1 VETLFAWLDLGIC
14 LVLLADFV
22 LKLSLAD
29 DRWLYLRRY
38 WITGLLPVLPVGF
51 LAYATHQ
58 WTFVVEEGD
67 LFVLLRAFP
76 YLRLPQTA
84 RWLEAARPALRAAR
98 LIGFLIWASDRLVR
112 RLSPLLNRNLVLFER
127 ASLDEAESPC
137 RAALTALR
145 ERFHHRAAGL
155 LVGLSPRARQ
165 EFLRVR
171 IDDLAAM
178 LEAPRLEPAAADGV
192 LQVSAAREVLFEE
205 VVARFISVTPAGI
218 SEQIGRNLAQSI
230 ARWCRAFDLFGVRRL
245 PVVRDL
251 VAAGRLANPLDATAQ
266 AANRLGL
273 VFGQMLERVYWIADF
288 YGTVTAPQLVDS
300 VGEWMIR
307 RTAVPT
313 RRFLMFGGIFV
324 ILFYLASLLPF
335 TTLHMLSRL
344 AERLVGTPL
353 IVLGVLCM
361 FPLLLGL
368 WFRQIA
374 NEATDFFTRVAEA
387 QFITG
392 TRDLKRRLA
401 RRHHA
406 FLYRRVLAPESDLTG
421 QIPLR
426 TGSKLPVAPES
437 DPLRTG
443 SKLPVVPE
451 YQESVELLWRDYL
464 DGAPFHRSDTHTTIQ
479 LLGNLDLLSV
489 YNARLAYG
497 RRQRRRLR
505 QLDLTGIRG
514 PLRGPYLWFH
524 FISRSLS
531 QQTARLVVDYNA
543 FAIPLDRIA
552 VADDRQIRNYVGWLT
567 ERLRQPADRV
577 ELPAALGERF
587 RALPPNVGKSEGKR
601 QDVRR
606 HGFQGTDFTA
616 LHFLSAN
623 PRLEDAIRHRYG
635 EQLSD
640 LMRRDRRDNIRRVF
654 RTYPLHRLPRER
666 RSFNPLSFYQRHLA
680 SGWVLLFPFKLA
692 WWYLRLV
699 AHMLRIVA
707 AGVHDVLYPG
717 TMQWSDTEEP
727 DPYAVAVRKI
737 HRMRKPLVMECLRL
751 RAEFDPEYLGLLI
764 PGGSTG
770 LRGGAAA
777 AIEEDLALIAAEPAV
792 KRQHAR
798 LAAER
803 RRQVLEFRSWLV
815 RFGLDGQ
822 PRPSL
827 RAMTLAYTI
836 DYRKIR
842 SRLESARMLQKTFDE
857 AIAEHAD
864 VLQSSP
870 WGNVAARCLDCVDP
884 RRRRLRVMMDRL
896 FRQPAF
902 ASYGEP
908 QRQLCRRVVWERRRT
923 LGRVLKQIAGPWAAA
938 DPVDESQQLLAGIG
952 RDPDPWSRELVT
964 LRTVQTLSILDL
976 KTYCD
981 LVAELGEYGPFQ

>member
-1 VETLFAWLDLGIC
+1 MAERRDQARTQWLASIRSLAPDASREALRRAADDLADTAAEFMTFLEDTPLTQAVRTLEILCEDAATCIEALEGGAAEPPGLKRVLRRRQRAIEKELQDRRLALRMESLFGHRFVAALERLVLSLLILFVIMLAVEGPLVKYEKSHWGSQSQERSGATVGFPNRAFRTAGRAGSGTQADRTNSALQGSTWQPTAVETLFAWLDLGIC

-29 DRWLYLRRY
+29 GRWLYLRRY

-58 WTFVVEEGD
+58 WAFVVEEGD

-98 LIGFLIWASDRLVR
+98 LVGFLIWASDRLVR

-127 ASLDEAESPC
+127 ASLDEVESPC

-155 LVGLSPRARQ
+155 VAGLSPRARQ
-165 EFLRVR
+165 EFLCVR

-178 LEAPRLEPAAADGV
+178 LESPRLEPAAADGV

-218 SEQIGRNLAQSI
+218 SEQIGRNLAQNI

-245 PVVRDL
+245 PVIRDL

-273 VFGQMLERVYWIADF
+273 VFGQMLERVYWVADF

-406 FLYRRVLAPESDLTG
+406 FLYRRVLALESDMPGRALVH
-421 QIPLR
+421 

-437 DPLRTG
+437 DVLCGRASCPCHPNTRRPSSYSG
-443 SKLPVVPE
+443 E
-451 YQESVELLWRDYL
+451 IIWM
-464 DGAPFHRSDTHTTIQ
+464 A
-479 LLGNLDLLSV
+479 LLSI
-489 YNARLAYG
+489 AATRT
-497 RRQRRRLR
+497 RRSNFWATWTCCRY
-505 QLDLTGIRG
+505 TT
-514 PLRGPYLWFH
+514 PAWP
-524 FISRSLS
+524 
-531 QQTARLVVDYNA
+531 TAGAN
-543 FAIPLDRIA
+543 
-552 VADDRQIRNYVGWLT
+552 G
-567 ERLRQPADRV
+567 
-577 ELPAALGERF
+577 G
-587 RALPPNVGKSEGKR
+587 G
-601 QDVRR
+601 
-606 HGFQGTDFTA
+606 
-616 LHFLSAN
+616 SAN
-623 PRLEDAIRHRYG
+623 
-635 EQLSD
+635 
-640 LMRRDRRDNIRRVF
+640 
-654 RTYPLHRLPRER
+654 
-666 RSFNPLSFYQRHLA
+666 
-680 SGWVLLFPFKLA
+680 
-692 WWYLRLV
+692 
-699 AHMLRIVA
+699 
-707 AGVHDVLYPG
+707 
-717 TMQWSDTEEP
+717 
-727 DPYAVAVRKI
+727 
-737 HRMRKPLVMECLRL
+737 
-751 RAEFDPEYLGLLI
+751 
-764 PGGSTG
+764 
-770 LRGGAAA
+770 
-777 AIEEDLALIAAEPAV
+777 
-792 KRQHAR
+792 
-798 LAAER
+798 
-803 RRQVLEFRSWLV
+803 
-815 RFGLDGQ
+815 
-822 PRPSL
+822 
-827 RAMTLAYTI
+827 
-836 DYRKIR
+836 
-842 SRLESARMLQKTFDE
+842 
-857 AIAEHAD
+857 
-864 VLQSSP
+864 
-870 WGNVAARCLDCVDP
+870 
-884 RRRRLRVMMDRL
+884 
-896 FRQPAF
+896 
-902 ASYGEP
+902 
-908 QRQLCRRVVWERRRT
+908 
-923 LGRVLKQIAGPWAAA
+923 
-938 DPVDESQQLLAGIG
+938 
-952 RDPDPWSRELVT
+952 
-964 LRTVQTLSILDL
+964 SI
-976 KTYCD
+976 
-981 LVAELGEYGPFQ
+981 